1 MSEQRQFVNS
11 EPFVRFEQTVNQ
23 ERSFLKSFPF
33 PSSVDVLTAL
43 RKDRS
48 GVPTQEV
55 ASSLNI
61 DEARVK
67 KLISPYLEKKVVTI
81 TWKDGKE
88 FLVFS

>member
-1 MSEQRQFVNS
+1 MSEQRQYVNS
-11 EPFVRFEQTVNQ
+11 EPFVRFEQTVRQ
-23 ERSFLKSFPF
+23 ERSFVKTF

-43 RKDRS
+43 RRDRS

-55 ASSLNI
+55 AGLLNI

-81 TWKDGKE
+81 NWKDGKE
-88 FLVFS
+88 HLVFS